1 MLISS
6 VAYQNGR
13 KVADIEPQDIHR
25 YLVQPETFVWVA
37 LLDPDDRALE
47 LMQAEFNLHPLAVED
62 ARHGHQRPKIEE
74 YGEVL
79 FVVLHMIEHASDGQL
94 RVGEVAIF
102 VGRNYILSVRS
113 GVERGF
119 QDVRARAENEP
130 KLLKRGPGYVLY
142 ALMDAVVD
150 RYFPLLQSVELELE
164 RIEEQIFAAAAS
176 PRANVEELYAL
187 KQRLMIFRHAVS
199 PMLESIGNI
208 YGARVPAVCTGMQE
222 YFRDVSDHLQRLSQ
236 TIESIRESV
245 STAISV
251 NLSLITLQ
259 ESETM
264 KRLASYAALIAV
276 PTLIVGIYGMNFD
289 NMPELHWQYGYAL
302 VWGLMA
308 VLDGYIFYRLR
319 KAKWL

>member
-1 MLISS
+1 
-6 VAYQNGR
+6 
-13 KVADIEPQDIHR
+13 
-25 YLVQPETFVWVA
+25 
-37 LLDPDDRALE
+37 
-47 LMQAEFNLHPLAVED
+47 
-62 ARHGHQRPKIEE
+62 
-74 YGEVL
+74 VL
-79 FVVLHMIEHASDGQL
+79 FVVLHMIEQASDGQL

-113 GVERGF
+113 GMERGF

-276 PTLIVGIYGMNFD
+276 PTLIVGVYGMNFD
-289 NMPELHWQYGYAL
+289 NMPELHWRYGYAL

-308 VLDGYIFYRLR
+308 VLDGYIFYRLH